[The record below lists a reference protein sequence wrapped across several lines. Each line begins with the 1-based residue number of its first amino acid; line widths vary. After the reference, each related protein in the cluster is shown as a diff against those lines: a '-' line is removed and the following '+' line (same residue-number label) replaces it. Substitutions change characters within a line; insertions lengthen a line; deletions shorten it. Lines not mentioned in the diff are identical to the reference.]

1 MSHEQGPQGAS
12 LEDGQCSDRWEWG
25 GACLVEGMEW
35 AEMWGGGA
43 RKQWVS
49 LDYEKLMEMDRG
61 QTIKF
66 SFAFLWL
73 PLWHMKVPEVGV
85 ESELQLCGYA
95 IATVA
100 PHLCH
105 SLQ

>member
-1 MSHEQGPQGAS
+1 MSRDPRELPWRMGSAVIGGNGEGHALWRGWS
-12 LEDGQCSDRWEWG
+12 GQRCG
-25 GACLVEGMEW
+25 
-35 AEMWGGGA
+35 GGGA

-66 SFAFLWL
+66 SFVFLWL